1 MSRGT
6 PVRKNIP
13 SSQDDAFE
21 LSLDVLTR
29 PEPVVNVHIPVPV
42 RPCDPVYTDK
52 LGNSYL
58 VDSTTGVP
66 LLLPKADKN
75 SVNGLLALEL
85 MRVDE
90 KTGNLNIVEILQNL
104 VSMSK
109 QKGKTGLDAAN
120 SVLDRVLGKPVQ
132 ETKNL
137 NANVNA
143 QSLDELLDMVG
154 PKNDRP
160 QQNGYGPAPTSSC
173 DASPDVR
180 GDVS

>member
-1 MSRGT
+1 MSRGM
-6 PVRKNIP
+6 PV
-13 SSQDDAFE
+13 SSKKKAGNSPDAFE
-21 LSLDVLTR
+21 LSLEVLTR
-29 PEPVVNVHIPVPV
+29 PEVVNVHIPVPV
-42 RPCDPVYTDK
+42 RPSDPVYTDK

-85 MRVDE
+85 MRVDD
-90 KTGNLNIVEILQNL
+90 KTGQLNIVEILQNL

-143 QSLDELLDMVG
+143 QSLDELLDMVA
-154 PKNDRP
+154 PKHDRP
-160 QQNGYGPAPTSSC
+160 VTTVVDVNGVPTQ
-173 DASPDVR
+173 
-180 GDVS
+180 